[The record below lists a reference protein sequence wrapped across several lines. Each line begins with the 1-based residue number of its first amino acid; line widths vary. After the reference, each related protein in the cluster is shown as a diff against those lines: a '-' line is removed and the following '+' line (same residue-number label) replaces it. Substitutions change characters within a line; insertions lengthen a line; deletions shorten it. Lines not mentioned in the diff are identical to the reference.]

1 MAYRFVLEVPE
12 PVAQEVNTAIGTV
25 PDAQVLVMRNSH
37 GLGFDDPYMDLS
49 VATHSLAVV
58 ERIYQWMVDY
68 GEPWPD
74 VRMVLHDGRRVSL
87 PKANVSLIAAAIRRD
102 QPWVEHTMPQIGV
115 HEPLPWQRG
124 AVLEAE
130 PEVPTLDLGDPGSLM
145 RRLETAPRV
154 PVHNAAP
161 AEQFYEEV
169 LDLHVAARA
178 YRREGGT
185 LRVAGSDYDPNLARL
200 RGEEI
205 DVVFLENGPLQ
216 LNLERSLRGV
226 PLPYGSEP
234 VEIHATATTEQI
246 AAIRGRLLMFNVD
259 LMDSE
264 PGALRFADPFNVI
277 WTFTPALAIGEPAP
291 AQLQQG

>member
-1 MAYRFVLEVPE
+1 M
-12 PVAQEVNTAIGTV
+12 
-25 PDAQVLVMRNSH
+25 
-37 GLGFDDPYMDLS
+37 
-49 VATHSLAVV
+49 
-58 ERIYQWMVDY
+58 YQWMLDY

-102 QPWVEHTMPQIGV
+102 QPWVDHTMPQIGV

-130 PEVPTLDLGDPGSLM
+130 PDVPTLNPDDPTSLA
-145 RRLETAPRV
+145 RRLDTAPRV

-169 LDLHVAARA
+169 LDLHVVARA
-178 YRREGGT
+178 FWREDSR
-185 LRVAGSDYDPNLARL
+185 LHVAEGAYDPKLARL
-200 RGEEI
+200 RGEEV

-216 LNLERSLRGV
+216 LNLERSSRGV
-226 PLPYGSEP
+226 PLPYGTDP
-234 VEIHATATTEQI
+234 IAIQATATLEQI
-246 AAIRGRLLMFNVD
+246 ATIRGRLLMFNIDV
-259 LMDSE
+259 MDSE
-264 PGALRFADPFNVI
+264 PNTLRFADPFNVI